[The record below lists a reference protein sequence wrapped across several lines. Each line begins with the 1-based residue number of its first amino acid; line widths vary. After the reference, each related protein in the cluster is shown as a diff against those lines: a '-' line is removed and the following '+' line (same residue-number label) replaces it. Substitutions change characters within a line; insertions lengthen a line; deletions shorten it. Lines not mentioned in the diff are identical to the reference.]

1 MVRSRLFGGSGVSTA
16 PLDIN
21 IVNNGGAQL
30 EKYLHYIDLVSE
42 YSGKFISLL
51 IIVLNLIIGYEV
63 IARYVLNS
71 PTIWVHELSGM
82 LFGTYIVLG
91 AAYILS
97 IKGHVNMD
105 LVYNRLSRRQQAFID
120 IITFGVFAAFCVA
133 LIFKGGERALYSIKI
148 MEHSSSIWGP
158 ILFPIKMM
166 LPIGAFLL
174 FLQGIANL
182 ARDVNTLVK
191 GGNS

>member
-1 MVRSRLFGGSGVSTA
+1 MYP
-16 PLDIN
+16 PLPSILTL
-21 IVNNGGAQL
+21 VNNGGAQL
-30 EKYLHYIDLVSE
+30 RIILHYIDLVSE
-42 YSGKFISLL
+42 CSGKFISLL

-63 IARYVLNS
+63 IARYVLNA
-71 PTIWVHELSGM
+71 PTIWVHEASGM

-133 LIFKGGERALYSIKI
+133 LIFKGGERALYSIRI

-158 ILFPIKMM
+158 PLYPIKIM

-174 FLQGIANL
+174 LLQGIAKF
-182 ARDVNTLVK
+182 ARDVTTLVK
-191 GGNS
+191 GEER

>member
-1 MVRSRLFGGSGVSTA
+1 MYPRLPSILT
-16 PLDIN
+16 L
-21 IVNNGGAQL
+21 VNNGGVQL

-63 IARYVLNS
+63 IARYILNA
-71 PTIWVHELSGM
+71 PTIWVHEASGM

-91 AAYILS
+91 AAYVLS

-105 LVYNRLSRRQQAFID
+105 LLYTRLSRRQQAFID
-120 IITFGVFAAFCVA
+120 IITFGVFAAFCIT
-133 LIFKGGERALYSIKI
+133 LIVKGGERALYSIKI

-158 ILFPIKMM
+158 PLYPIKLM

-174 FLQGIANL
+174 LLQGLANFS
-182 ARDVNTLVK
+182 RDVMTLVK